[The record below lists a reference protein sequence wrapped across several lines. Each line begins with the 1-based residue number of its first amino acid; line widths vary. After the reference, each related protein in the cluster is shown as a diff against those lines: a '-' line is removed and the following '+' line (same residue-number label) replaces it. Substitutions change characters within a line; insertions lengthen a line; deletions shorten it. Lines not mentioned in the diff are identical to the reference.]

1 MSQLK
6 SGLRTALA
14 VGLGSMLVAG
24 AAHAQL
30 DQALQVARQSTQEGA
45 RAQEEI
51 NDVADRAGDLERE
64 YLALR
69 QQIEDQRVYVEQ
81 QEVFLRS
88 QANELE
94 TLEFQLER
102 VGTIE
107 RDLTPMLL
115 EMYVGLEEFIQNDLP
130 FQMDVRQPRLDNIEQ
145 LLGDSNIPPAEK
157 YRVILNVYE
166 IEAAYGRSLRTYG
179 EEVVIDGVPNEVD
192 VLQFGRVAL
201 VRIFQDGSMEIM
213 TQSNPE
219 WRELSGS
226 HANNVQRALRIA
238 QEVTTPDVFVAPLPG
253 PATR

>member
-6 SGLRTALA
+6 SRLRTALA

-45 RAQEEI
+45 RAQQEI

-64 YLALR
+64 YLALT
-69 QQIEDQRVYVEQ
+69 QQIEDQRVFVEQ

-94 TLEFQLER
+94 ALQFQLER
-102 VGTIE
+102 VSTIE

-115 EMYVGLEEFIQNDLP
+115 EMYVALEEFISNDLP
-130 FQMDVRQPRLDNIEQ
+130 FQADVRQARLDNIEQ
-145 LLGDSNIPPAEK
+145 LLGDAAVPPAEK
-157 YRVILNVYE
+157 YRVILNAYE

-179 EEVVIDGVPNEVD
+179 EEVIVDGVPNEVT

-201 VRIFQDGSMEIM
+201 VRIFQNGDMEIM
-213 TQSNPE
+213 TQNAPE

-226 HANNVQRALRIA
+226 HANNIQRALRIA
-238 QEVTTPDVFVAPLPG
+238 QEVTTPDVFVVPLPG
-253 PATR
+253 PVTR

>member
-6 SGLRTALA
+6 SRLRTALA

-45 RAQEEI
+45 QAQQEI

-64 YLALR
+64 YLALT
-69 QQIEDQRVYVEQ
+69 QQIEDQRVFVEQ

-94 TLEFQLER
+94 ALQFQLER
-102 VGTIE
+102 VSTIE

-115 EMYVGLEEFIQNDLP
+115 EMYVALEEFISNDLP
-130 FQMDVRQPRLDNIEQ
+130 FQADVRQARLANIEQ
-145 LLGDSNIPPAEK
+145 LLGDAAVPPAEK
-157 YRVILNVYE
+157 YRVILNAYE

-179 EEVVIDGVPNEVD
+179 EEVSVDGVPNEVT
-192 VLQFGRVAL
+192 VLQFGRIAL
-201 VRIFQDGSMEIM
+201 VRIFQDGSMEM
-213 TQSNPE
+213 MSQNNPE

-226 HANNVQRALRIA
+226 HANNIQRALRIA
-238 QEVTTPDVFVAPLPG
+238 QEVTTPDVFVVPLPG
-253 PATR
+253 PVTR

>member
-6 SGLRTALA
+6 SRLRTAIA

-45 RAQEEI
+45 RVQQEI

-94 TLEFQLER
+94 ALQFQLER

-115 EMYVGLEEFIQNDLP
+115 EMYVALEEFVTGDLP
-130 FQMDVRQPRLDNIEQ
+130 FQTDVRRARLDNIEQ
-145 LLGDSNIPPAEK
+145 LLGDAAVPPAEK
-157 YRVILNVYE
+157 YRVILNAYE
-166 IEAAYGRSLRTYG
+166 IEAAYGRSLRTYS
-179 EEVVIDGVPNEVD
+179 EEVAIDGVPNEVN
-192 VLQFGRVAL
+192 VLQFGRVAM

-219 WRELSGS
+219 WRQLSGS

>member
-6 SGLRTALA
+6 SRLRTALA

-45 RAQEEI
+45 RAQQEI

-69 QQIEDQRVYVEQ
+69 QQIEDQRVFVEQ

-94 TLEFQLER
+94 ALQFQLER
-102 VGTIE
+102 VSTIE

-115 EMYVGLEEFIQNDLP
+115 EMYVALEEFIASDLP
-130 FQMDVRQPRLDNIEQ
+130 FQSDVRQRRLDTIQQ
-145 LLGDSNIPPAEK
+145 LLGDAAVPPAEK
-157 YRVILNVYE
+157 YRVILNAYE

-179 EEVVIDGVPNEVD
+179 EEVEIDGVPNEVT

-201 VRIFQDGSMEIM
+201 VRIFQDGSLEIM
-213 TQSNPE
+213 TKSNPE

-238 QEVTTPDVFVAPLPG
+238 QEVTTPDVFVVPLPG
-253 PATR
+253 PTVR

>member
-6 SGLRTALA
+6 SRLRTAIA

-45 RAQEEI
+45 RAQQEI

-69 QQIEDQRVYVEQ
+69 QQIEDQRVFVEQ

-94 TLEFQLER
+94 ALQFQLER
-102 VGTIE
+102 VSTIE

-115 EMYVGLEEFIQNDLP
+115 QMYVALEEFISSDLP
-130 FQMDVRQPRLDNIEQ
+130 FQSDVRRARLDNIER
-145 LLGDSNIPPAEK
+145 LLGDAGVPPAEK
-157 YRVILNVYE
+157 YRVILNAYE

-179 EEVVIDGVPNEVD
+179 EEVMVDGLPNEVN

-201 VRIFQDGSMEIM
+201 VRIFQDESMEIM
-213 TQSNPE
+213 TKTNPE
-219 WRELSGS
+219 WRPLSGG
-226 HANNVQRALRIA
+226 HANNVRRALRIA

-253 PATR
+253 PVTR

>member
-1 MSQLK
+1 MSHLK
-6 SGLRTALA
+6 SRLRTVLA

-45 RAQEEI
+45 RAQQEI

-69 QQIEDQRVYVEQ
+69 QQIEDQRVFVEQ

-94 TLEFQLER
+94 ALQFQLER
-102 VGTIE
+102 VSTIE

-115 EMYVGLEEFIQNDLP
+115 EMYVALEEFIASDLP
-130 FQMDVRQPRLDNIEQ
+130 FQSDVRQARLDNIQQ
-145 LLGDSNIPPAEK
+145 LLGDAAVPPAEK
-157 YRVILNVYE
+157 YRVILNAYE

-179 EEVVIDGVPNEVD
+179 EQVSVDGVPNEVN

-201 VRIFQDGSMEIM
+201 VRIFQDGSLEIM
-213 TQSNPE
+213 TKTNPE
-219 WRELSGS
+219 WRPLSGS

-253 PATR
+253 PTVR

>member
-6 SGLRTALA
+6 SRLRTALA

-45 RAQEEI
+45 RAQQEI
-51 NDVADRAGDLERE
+51 NQVADRVGDLERE

-69 QQIEDQRVYVEQ
+69 QQIEDQRVFVEQ
-81 QEVFLRS
+81 QQVFLRS
-88 QANELE
+88 QQNELE
-94 TLEFQLER
+94 TLQFQLER
-102 VGTIE
+102 VSTIE

-115 EMYVGLEEFIQNDLP
+115 QMYVALEEFIASDMP
-130 FQMDVRQPRLDNIEQ
+130 FQSDVRQARLDNIQ
-145 LLGDSNIPPAEK
+145 RLLGDAGVPPAEK
-157 YRVILNVYE
+157 YRVILNAYE
-166 IEAAYGRSLRTYG
+166 IEAAYGRSLRTYS
-179 EEVVIDGVPNEVD
+179 EEVVLDGVPNEVT

-201 VRIFQDGSMEIM
+201 VRIFQDRSMEIM
-213 TQSNPE
+213 TRANPE
-219 WRELSGS
+219 WRPLSGG

-238 QEVTTPDVFVAPLPG
+238 QEVTTPDVFIVPLPG